1 MSNDR
6 ISIYQCLEKLSSVIW
21 GIALLQCFSYYLPE
35 SYRRRT
41 SSESESKMAGQVS
54 GKFPLLIG
62 GQFTP
67 HIASTIFSLLDKQE
81 LTKSRSVSS
90 TWKDIVDSRTNL
102 WNDPW
107 LFRKAVYEGNLEL
120 CQRIIEKLDI
130 KNTLVKRSWSWSYR
144 TPLHIAAGN
153 GHIEICRLI
162 LDHLEEKNPKN
173 DECKTPLHCAA
184 GAENPGAVKVYC
196 LIMNEIEDKNP
207 KDKEGITPLHNAV
220 ELGNFEVSK
229 LIVESVDEKNPATIQ
244 NRITPLHL
252 AARFGHPDIFR
263 LIFEKVEEK
272 NPPDSQGNTPLH
284 CAAGSNRVQICHL
297 ILAHVD
303 DKHPV
308 NQLGQ
313 TPLDWARR
321 MQGVEEFQE
330 LEKLWL
336 ED

>member
-1 MSNDR
+1 M
-6 ISIYQCLEKLSSVIW
+6 
-21 GIALLQCFSYYLPE
+21 
-35 SYRRRT
+35 
-41 SSESESKMAGQVS
+41 
-54 GKFPLLIG
+54 
-62 GQFTP
+62 
-67 HIASTIFSLLDKQE
+67 
-81 LTKSRSVSS
+81 
-90 TWKDIVDSRTNL
+90 
-102 WNDPW
+102 
-107 LFRKAVYEGNLEL
+107 
-120 CQRIIEKLDI
+120 
-130 KNTLVKRSWSWSYR
+130 
-144 TPLHIAAGN
+144 
-153 GHIEICRLI
+153 
-162 LDHLEEKNPKN
+162 
-173 DECKTPLHCAA
+173 
-184 GAENPGAVKVYC
+184 
-196 LIMNEIEDKNP
+196 
-207 KDKEGITPLHNAV
+207 

-229 LIVESVDEKNPATIQ
+229 LIVESVDEKNPATIK

-284 CAAGSNRVQICHL
+284 RAAGSNRVQICHL